1 MAGLDEGRAGRQDR
15 RVRPLQDR
23 TRAMPASPDDFS
35 TLRDVWR
42 YAVSRFSGADLSY
55 GHGAVNAMDEA
66 TFIVLESLHLP
77 IDQPNPFLDAR
88 LTREERALILDRI
101 EERITKRKP
110 APYILGR
117 AYMHGL
123 SFAVN
128 ENTIVPR
135 SYIGE
140 LLVTGRL
147 TDGGGLI
154 GDPQAIESVLDLCTG
169 SGCLAIMAAMAFP
182 NARVAAVDLSPKALE
197 VARRNVADYGLEEQI
212 TLYEGDLFAP
222 LGSQRF
228 DLILTNPPYVDAEG
242 MDTLPPEYLHEPR
255 MALAGGEEGIDLV
268 ARILA
273 DAPAYLTETGGMVCE
288 IGRCKPA
295 LEAAYPQLNF
305 LWLDTEESEGEV
317 FWVDAQR
324 LAAIGAKGK
333 RQR

>member
-1 MAGLDEGRAGRQDR
+1 M
-15 RVRPLQDR
+15 
-23 TRAMPASPDDFS
+23 TASPDDFL
-35 TLRDVWR
+35 TVRDVWR
-42 YAVSRFSGADLSY
+42 YGVSRFSAADLAY
-55 GHGAVNAMDEA
+55 GHGAANAMDEA
-66 TFIVLESLHLP
+66 TFIVLESLSLP
-77 IDQPNPFLDAR
+77 IDQPNPFMEAR
-88 LTREERALILDRI
+88 LTRDERALILARI
-101 EERITKRKP
+101 EERIVTRKP

-140 LLVTGRL
+140 LLVSGRL
-147 TDGGGLI
+147 TGGTGLI
-154 GDPQAIESVLDLCTG
+154 ADPTAIESVLDLCTG

-197 VARRNVADYGLEEQI
+197 VARRNVAEYGMEEQI
-212 TLYEGDLFAP
+212 ALYEGDLFAP
-222 LGSQRF
+222 LKGRTF

-255 MALAGGEEGIDLV
+255 MALAGGSTGIDIV
-268 ARILA
+268 ARILEA
-273 DAPAYLTETGGMVCE
+273 APQHLNPGGGMVCE

-295 LEAAYPQLNF
+295 LEEAYPTLDF

-317 FWVDAQR
+317 FWIDRETLGLTRGNVR
-324 LAAIGAKGK
+324 P
-333 RQR
+333 RR